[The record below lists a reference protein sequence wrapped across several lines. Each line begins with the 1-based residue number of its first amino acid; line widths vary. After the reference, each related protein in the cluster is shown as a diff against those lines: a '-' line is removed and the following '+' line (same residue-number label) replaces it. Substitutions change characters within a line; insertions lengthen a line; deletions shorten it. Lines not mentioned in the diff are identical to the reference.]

1 MASID
6 ERLVVATARSLGST
20 SSSESED
27 TSSPPSKASR
37 KRLLAGINADEAR
50 LTAEGRPWYEVRASL
65 LQESDKATIKDLSG
79 MSDHYEI
86 VIPVAEDRAHL
97 PPEGY
102 HTFYLN
108 QLEMGLRFP
117 VPRFIQTLCDHFK
130 VSPIQLT
137 PNSYSSLL
145 ALGILLRFHQ
155 APLSLH
161 LIYSLTQIRQQDVG
175 KFFIRFR
182 PEFGFIKGNPTF
194 HKGWMNR
201 YFFLHR
207 NAQAGVAWHCNMS
220 WSEKPTRRAPPLP
233 AQEYDPSSF
242 LDSMS
247 VRCFNAQDLI
257 REDLLCYFGFS
268 RKGVVVEGDLG
279 TTKGP
284 SPPPEERVKEK
295 MKNSSSGGDK
305 RPRKK
310 TLSASDI
317 DKEVETSLP
326 DQPTVE
332 VTSFITRPVTTT
344 TVAFFQNFSPELD
357 LPVIN
362 SASNQAITEALATNF
377 MQALVWGGESSRRVS
392 NAREVARSSK
402 QSLDEMLVQHDKL
415 MRELEDVR
423 GASDAEKRS
432 LEDKMTTSEAS
443 VARLQEEMKKMKGE
457 VEATWENGK
466 DDFLKSSEFDRLC
479 SYKALYF
486 LEKGFNGCLAQF
498 RDNGYSETEH
508 PASFLS
514 ILKALEDFPEECEVE
529 FSFAPK
535 E

>member
-1 MASID
+1 
-6 ERLVVATARSLGST
+6 
-20 SSSESED
+20 
-27 TSSPPSKASR
+27 
-37 KRLLAGINADEAR
+37 
-50 LTAEGRPWYEVRASL
+50 
-65 LQESDKATIKDLSG
+65 
-79 MSDHYEI
+79 
-86 VIPVAEDRAHL
+86 
-97 PPEGY
+97 
-102 HTFYLN
+102 
-108 QLEMGLRFP
+108 MGLRFP

-268 RKGVVVEGDLG
+268 RKGVVVEGDLADRIMKAHLLETYKKQGSG

-295 MKNSSSGGDK
+295 RKKSSSGGDK

-326 DQPTVE
+326 DQPGVE

-344 TVAFFQNFSPELD
+344 TVAFFQNFAPELD

-362 SASNQAITEALATNF
+362 SASDQAITEALATNF
-377 MQALVWGGESSRRVS
+377 M
-392 NAREVARSSK
+392 
-402 QSLDEMLVQHDKL
+402 
-415 MRELEDVR
+415 
-423 GASDAEKRS
+423 
-432 LEDKMTTSEAS
+432 
-443 VARLQEEMKKMKGE
+443 QEEMKKMKGE
-457 VEATWENGK
+457 VEATWEK
-466 DDFLKSSEFDRLC
+466 RTDDFLKSSEFDRLR
-479 SYKALYF
+479 SAKALSF
-486 LEKGFNGCLAQF
+486 FEKGFNGCLTQF

-514 ILKALEDFPEECEVE
+514 IWKALEDFPEEGEVE
-529 FSFAPK
+529 SSSAPK